1 MKKPLVS
8 ELRTFAVVQTNAPKI
23 LYGSGV
29 VGAGFKD
36 VYYDYRTVRGKF
48 VQKNTTR
55 ALEDGSVI
63 PITLCQYIVRYDTA
77 LMGVIDLQVRFA
89 IRHRGVAGSVIYTLL
104 SWDVEEFDKE
114 SYFVFDLSEYGK

>member
-8 ELRTFAVVQTNAPKI
+8 ELRTFAIVQTNAPKI
-23 LYGSGV
+23 LYGSGT

-63 PITLCQYIVRYDTA
+63 PITLNQYLVRYDNA
-77 LMGVIDLQVRFA
+77 LMGVIDLQVRFS
-89 IRHRGVAGSVIYTLL
+89 IRHRGIAGYVVYTLVAW
-104 SWDVEEFDKE
+104 SMIEFDKE